1 VVLAFEG
8 KGFRKSLEIL
18 NRVDP
23 DFSVDLVARR
33 PEETARRYKEG
44 DPLI

>member
-1 VVLAFEG
+1 MVLAFEG